1 MKAIM
6 VSYQNLKESKMA
18 IREILVNALVSK
30 YEAAIAEHTA
40 NIAVFLENGVG
51 VAEHPGTVETLD
63 AEVAKLA
70 EAEDKL
76 ATVRTFVLPV
86 PPKVV

>member
-1 MKAIM
+1 
-6 VSYQNLKESKMA
+6 MA
-18 IREILVNALVSK
+18 IREILVNALITK
-30 YEAAIAEHTA
+30 YEAQVAEHTA

-63 AEVAKLA
+63 VEVAKLA

-76 ATVRTFVLPV
+76 STVRRFAATV

>member
-1 MKAIM
+1 
-6 VSYQNLKESKMA
+6 MA
-18 IREILVNALVSK
+18 IREILVNALITK
-30 YEAAIAEHTA
+30 YEAQIAEHTA

-63 AEVAKLA
+63 AEIAKLA

-76 ATVRTFVLPV
+76 TTVRTFVIPAA
-86 PPKVV
+86 PKVV